1 MLQYFG
7 WAMAPVLYSWQNDIC
22 RRDVHSR
29 AIILMVMNMLA
40 QTLTAWINVLVRKTS
55 EVPRFPKNFI

>member
-1 MLQYFG
+1 
-7 WAMAPVLYSWQNDIC
+7 MAPVLYSWQNDIC

-40 QTLTAWINVLVRKTS
+40 QTSTAWINVLVRKTS